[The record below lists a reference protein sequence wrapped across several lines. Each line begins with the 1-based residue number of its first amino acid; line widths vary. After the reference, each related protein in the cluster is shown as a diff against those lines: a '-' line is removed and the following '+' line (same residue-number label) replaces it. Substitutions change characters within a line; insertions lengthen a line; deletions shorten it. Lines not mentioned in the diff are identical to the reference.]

1 MGQSTSGFRARSLNG
16 VTSIWSVTSVFQC
29 VLLYA
34 CAGVHA
40 TPFVAEFGGIFA
52 PEKKAPAIKAGA
64 YRSSCAMKALESG
77 DGGSRL
83 LVATHLL
90 ADTAGLSQERELN

>member
-34 CAGVHA
+34 CKGVHA
-40 TPFVAEFGGIFA
+40 TPIVDEGGGIFCTR
-52 PEKKAPAIKAGA
+52 KKGPS
-64 YRSSCAMKALESG
+64 YQ
-77 DGGSRL
+77 SR
-83 LVATHLL
+83 
-90 ADTAGLSQERELN
+90 GLQVELCNEGTWKR